1 MLIKNSKHVNILG
14 IEYSLRI
21 VRHLNDSGRMT
32 LSILLRG
39 QDKNKDKRF
48 YYFNN
53 GNGVRIYEQ
62 SNLARRTVS
71 NIREAKLFMM
81 RFLTNTK

>member
-1 MLIKNSKHVNILG
+1 MLMKNSKHVNILG
-14 IEYSLRI
+14 VDYSLRI
-21 VRHLNDSGRMT
+21 VRHLNDSGRKT

-39 QDKNKDKRF
+39 MDKHKDKRF

-62 SNLARRTVS
+62 PYHMRRNVSTV
-71 NIREAKLFMM
+71 REAKLNMIK
-81 RFLTNTK
+81 FLTNVK